1 MQNLSTRPQPLARIR
16 KLRFDRG
23 VTFEVHM
30 MAFLICSAAQP
41 ISVSPSKSHLRFISS
56 RTRCQIRLSWQ
67 GAEKVPAGGKE
78 GRKRATVSSIQRR
91 PESGIF
97 PNSLTFKTF
106 PWFSPPKREPQPF
119 FSCLITCFKRE
130 HECGTLA
137 YLKISICSS
146 HGAGRIDHSSEAV

>member
-97 PNSLTFKTF
+97 PNSLTFIAKYRAAALVGATF
-106 PWFSPPKREPQPF
+106 PWSSTPKRELQPF
-119 FSCLITCFKRE
+119 FSSL
-130 HECGTLA
+130 
-137 YLKISICSS
+137 LK
-146 HGAGRIDHSSEAV
+146 VTV